1 MTIQDDPDSAGVSHS
16 KMSPRFSEQAKIL
29 AFVILAVTVV
39 GLGYLFRDSLSLEYL
54 AQQETALRGWRETNP
69 IPLFALAF
77 LLYVA
82 VAGFAIPGAAALSLM
97 YGWYFGFWPAL
108 VVVSL
113 SSTLGATISF
123 LVSRFLL
130 RDSIRS
136 RFGQRLQAINENLE
150 KEGLFYLFTLR
161 LIPVFPFFMIN
172 LVMGLTPIKTWTFWW
187 VSQIGMLPGTAVFVW
202 AGASVPS
209 LQQLAEQGVSGILN
223 WKIMTAF
230 ALLGVF
236 PLVVKKLM
244 AWIRSSDTSLNRK
257 EAA

>member
-1 MTIQDDPDSAGVSHS
+1 MTTQDDPDYTDVSTGNMPS
-16 KMSPRFSEQAKIL
+16 RGSERVKIL
-29 AFVILAVTVV
+29 TFAILAIAVAVT
-39 GLGYLFRDSLSLEYL
+39 GYLFRNSLSLESL
-54 AQQETALRGWRETNP
+54 AQQETVLRNWRETNP
-69 IPLFALAF
+69 VLVFALAI

-82 VAGFAIPGAAALSLM
+82 VAGLAIPGAAALSLV

-108 VVVSL
+108 IVVSF
-113 SSTLGATISF
+113 SSTIGATISF

-130 RDSIRS
+130 RDSIQS
-136 RFGQRLQAINENLE
+136 RFGQRLQAFNENLE

-161 LIPVFPFFMIN
+161 LIPAFPFFMIN

-202 AGASVPS
+202 AGSAVPS
-209 LQQLAEQGVSGILN
+209 LQVLAEQGVSGILN
-223 WKIMTAF
+223 WKIIVAF

-244 AWIRSSDTSLNRK
+244 AWTRSSDANANTK
-257 EAA
+257 EAT